1 MLRFLGNLLWFVF
14 IGLISG
20 LMWILAGVILCVTVI
35 GIPLGLQCFKMA
47 GLSFLPFGK
56 RIVYNGRMFSFLVN
70 VLWILIF
77 GWELALYYV
86 AMGLVCCVTIVAIP
100 AGLQSFKMAQLALMP
115 FGATVESL

>member
-20 LMWILAGVILCVTVI
+20 LMWLLAGVILCVTVI

-56 RIVYNGRMFSFLVN
+56 RIVYNGQMFSFLVN

-86 AMGLVCCVTIVAIP
+86 AMGLICCVTIVAIP
-100 AGLQSFKMAQLALMP
+100 AGLQCFKMAQLALMP